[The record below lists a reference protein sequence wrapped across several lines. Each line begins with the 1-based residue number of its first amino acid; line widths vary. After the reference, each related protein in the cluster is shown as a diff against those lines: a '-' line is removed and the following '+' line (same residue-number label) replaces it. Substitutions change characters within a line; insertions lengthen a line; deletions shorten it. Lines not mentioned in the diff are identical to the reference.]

1 MKQDYSEF
9 ESFGLGFMFQSEV
22 EEWFNKILLK
32 QNEEHACQIAVWL
45 AARCAA
51 RVFPIIWMNNDN
63 HLTFPAL
70 RALILSRVAGQFLT
84 PEIANAAKRASLEI
98 TRFHNENFT
107 LRPFVYNAS
116 MCVIYS
122 SISASVSSFINSSR
136 AAAAADSAVDDIA
149 ASTGVHTMN
158 TASIAALSGATDLK
172 WLENNNYI
180 SGAILPLWQG
190 KSNFMVEIILTGVKH
205 ELERDPDNVWSF
217 FLDDYDRQLAGE
229 TPDWHVLKALAHPD
243 AIEVWQSHDPKQ
255 LADYIH
261 QIQGARDARSVSP
274 SKAPDSLTDTLE
286 AIARKTPIGA
296 RFRYNPE
303 NHLIEEVSLTTST
316 DEEIDH
322 ATYEIGEA
330 QNALRGLNENVRGLF
345 QPVFAGLNQA
355 LEPENRKATKLFSAA
370 MACQRQIIKI
380 CEVNVLGNPKDD
392 PCIHRALNALEIAIA
407 CLHFPE
413 EERPIIDTIID
424 VAALANALDISNPA
438 SDFNMLVDLSTAA
451 SEPDLAANIEAYR
464 EIIQDPNADEQ
475 AKQIAWHYLLGIV
488 SRIGLVALGIPSD
501 ALLFTIPEIALF
513 IKSEARRLLWDV
525 LRDLVKESL
534 KDWFRGE

>member
-1 MKQDYSEF
+1 MNDDDA
-9 ESFGLGFMFQSEV
+9 QSDVSRRARWTLEV
-22 EEWFNKILLK
+22 ILDWFLDHLDKLDSD
-32 QNEEHACQIAVWL
+32 HAHQIAIWL
-45 AARCAA
+45 AARSAAREFPIVWVQQNNSLIVPTLWALSISRVVAAFPFLKNNPLSEAAANATLTPAEHILGSNKMLGKAAFSSFCAA
-51 RVFPIIWMNNDN
+51 HAISLSHSNFLLENGDFDG
-63 HLTFPAL
+63 HSAFTFA
-70 RALILSRVAGQFLT
+70 
-84 PEIANAAKRASLEI
+84 
-98 TRFHNENFT
+98 
-107 LRPFVYNAS
+107 
-116 MCVIYS
+116 IY
-122 SISASVSSFINSSR
+122 
-136 AAAAADSAVDDIA
+136 AADHVPWVAVSDLRWLEKNDYVI
-149 ASTGVHTMN
+149 SVHPPLWHGEDNKIM
-158 TASIAALSGATDLK
+158 ADYAALKQKL
-172 WLENNNYI
+172 
-180 SGAILPLWQG
+180 QQ
-190 KSNFMVEIILTGVKH
+190 
-205 ELERDPDNVWSF
+205 DPDNVWSF
-217 FLDDYDRQLAGE
+217 FIDDYDRQLAGE

-243 AIEVWQSHDPKQ
+243 AIEVWQSNDPKQ

-261 QIQGARDARSVSP
+261 QIQEARDAGTDSP
-274 SKAPDSLTDTLE
+274 SKAPDSLIDTLE